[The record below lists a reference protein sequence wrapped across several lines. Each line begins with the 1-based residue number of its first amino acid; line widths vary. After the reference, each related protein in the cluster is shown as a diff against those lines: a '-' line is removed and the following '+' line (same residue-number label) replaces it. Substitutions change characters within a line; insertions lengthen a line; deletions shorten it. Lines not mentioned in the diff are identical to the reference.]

1 MFEIAV
7 STGDALG
14 VFNLEVEVFGGSVS
28 DVGVVEVS
36 EQLGT
41 PGMERACAVP
51 KLSYGVVTCGAGD
64 AM

>member
-41 PGMERACAVP
+41 SGMERAAEF
-51 KLSYGVVTCGAGD
+51 GD
-64 AM
+64 LGNRAAA